1 MHLAIISETS
11 RNAWNK
17 GVCASNSPASAR
29 NTTNSQTFLM
39 NSWQHVTRGKWEE
52 NAMTEGKSEKRHCHC
67 YLSAVHV
74 ADLSEGKRAFD
85 SLSNVK
91 LTDQLGNI
99 VYGKHQTVLERVRIQ
114 VVGKI
119 GNERED

>member
-1 MHLAIISETS
+1 
-11 RNAWNK
+11 
-17 GVCASNSPASAR
+17 
-29 NTTNSQTFLM
+29 M
-39 NSWQHVTRGKWEE
+39 NSWQHVTRGKREE
-52 NAMTEGKSEKRHCHC
+52 SAMTGSDPEKGHCQRH
-67 YLSAVHV
+67 LSAVHV

-85 SLSNVK
+85 SLSYVK

>member
-1 MHLAIISETS
+1 
-11 RNAWNK
+11 
-17 GVCASNSPASAR
+17 
-29 NTTNSQTFLM
+29 
-39 NSWQHVTRGKWEE
+39 
-52 NAMTEGKSEKRHCHC
+52 MTEGKSKKRHCHC
-67 YLSAVHV
+67 HLSAVHV